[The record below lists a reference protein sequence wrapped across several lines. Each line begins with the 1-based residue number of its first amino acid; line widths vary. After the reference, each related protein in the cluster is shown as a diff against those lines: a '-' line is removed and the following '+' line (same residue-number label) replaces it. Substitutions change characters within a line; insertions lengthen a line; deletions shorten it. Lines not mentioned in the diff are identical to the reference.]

1 MSFLYLNGKI
11 VSDDEAKISV
21 HDRSYLYGEGLFESF
36 RSYNGIALFLT
47 EHLKR
52 LEWSATF
59 LNVSFPMELDFAKIC
74 DDLLKKNNLKDARFK
89 IVLSQATPPAADAIG
104 ENTSSNIVIF
114 CTPLETGPATY
125 KLKVIKNCINDALP
139 LSAMKTTNYLVKIV
153 ARFEAKDSGFD
164 DGILLNAK
172 GLVTEA
178 STGNLFWVDD
188 KGILNTVAEAHGLL
202 RGITKQELFKLIKD
216 KKLTLRENQITPA
229 ELSNSRE
236 VFMTN
241 SIVGI
246 KPVTQI
252 DSRQISGGEPGA
264 VTLMLKDLWEKKLKE
279 MS

>member
-1 MSFLYLNGKI
+1 MSFIYLNGTI
-11 VSDDEAKISV
+11 VSDDDAKISV
-21 HDRSYLYGEGLFESF
+21 HDRSYLFAEGLFESF

-59 LNVSFPMELDFAKIC
+59 LNISFPADVDFASIC
-74 DDLLKKNNLKDARFK
+74 DELLKKNNLKEARFK
-89 IVLSQATPPAADAIG
+89 IVLSQVTPPSADAVG
-104 ENTSSNIVIF
+104 ENVSSNLVIF
-114 CTPLETGPATY
+114 CTPLEAGSATY
-125 KLKVIKNCINDALP
+125 KLKVIKNYVNDALP
-139 LSAMKTTNYLVKIV
+139 LSTMKTTNYLVKTM

-164 DGILLNAK
+164 DGILLNSK

-178 STGNLFWVDD
+178 TTGNLFWVDD

-202 RGITKQELFKLIKD
+202 RGVTKQELFKLIKD
-216 KKLTLRENQITPA
+216 KKLTLRENQVTPT

-236 VFMTN
+236 VFLTN
-241 SIVGI
+241 SVVGI

-252 DSRQISGGEPGA
+252 DSRQISGGEMGS
-264 VTLMLKDLWEKKLKE
+264 VTAMLKDLWEKKLKE